1 MHFSLQCPISSSLCH
16 PLIPWS
22 HISFT
27 KLCETVPPQQGG
39 CMLPLVSNKTK
50 EMELSYHH
58 LSNPC
63 GSSCVNYQNLEEII
77 PILTCFRV
85 PLRLEQCELTQ

>member
-1 MHFSLQCPISSSLCH
+1 
-16 PLIPWS
+16 
-22 HISFT
+22 
-27 KLCETVPPQQGG
+27 
-39 CMLPLVSNKTK
+39 MLPLVSNKTK